1 MLTSVDGLLLAA
13 LGGAAVGLER
23 EWSGHATGPHA
34 HFAGIRTFT
43 LLGVLGG
50 LAGKFMAAGWI
61 AAAVVLLAAPA
72 ALVVVAYAAASPKD
86 IDATTEVAA
95 FVVLGAGALAGAG
108 DAARGAGLVAG
119 TTLLLLEKSRLHT
132 LVASIDDVALRASA
146 RFAAL
151 ALLVLPLL
159 PSGSYGPF
167 GAVRPRELWVL
178 VLFFSGLSFAAWIG
192 RRLLGPSQ
200 GVVVAG
206 LLGGVISSTS
216 VTLTFAR
223 MSRTGGGGRALALGS
238 VGACTVMLVRVLIA
252 SAVLNPALARA
263 FAPFTVL
270 GVVIGVSTLAP
281 AMIWRKSAD
290 DAEPPPPTSPLQLGA
305 ALRMTALFQVVMIGI
320 AAVVAWWSVRALMV
334 TSAMI
339 GLTDLDAL
347 TLSLARGSGGLQ
359 PDVAARA
366 LAVGVISN
374 TLLKMGVAVV
384 VGRGNY
390 RGIVVAVLG
399 AMAAGVAVT
408 LYVYG
413 G

>member
-1 MLTSVDGLLLAA
+1 MIALDGLLLAA

-23 EWSGHATGPHA
+23 QWSGHASGPRA
-34 HFAGIRTFT
+34 HFGGIRTFT
-43 LLGVLGG
+43 LLGALGG
-50 LAGKFMAAGWI
+50 LAGKFMLAGWM
-61 AAAVVLLAAPA
+61 APAVVLLVAPA
-72 ALVVVAYAAASPKD
+72 ALVVAAYAAASRKD

-95 FVVLGAGALAGAG
+95 LVVLGAGALSGAG
-108 DAARGAGLVAG
+108 EAARGAGLVAG

-132 LVASIDDVALRASA
+132 LVAAIDDVALRASA

-192 RRLLGPSQ
+192 RRILGPSH

-223 MSRTGGGGRALALGS
+223 MSRTAAGGRALALGT

-252 SAVLNPALARA
+252 SAVLNPALARG
-263 FAPFTVL
+263 FAPYAVIGL
-270 GVVIGVSTLAP
+270 VIGVLTLMP
-281 AMIWRKSAD
+281 SMIWRRKAD
-290 DAEPPPPTSPLQLGA
+290 DGEPLAPSGSPLQLRA
-305 ALRMTALFQVVMIGI
+305 ALQMTALFQVVLIGI
-320 AAVVAWWSVRALMV
+320 AAVIAWWSVSALMV

-347 TLSLARGSGGLQ
+347 TLSLARSASVQ
-359 PDVAARA
+359 PEVAARG
-366 LAVGVISN
+366 LAVGVLSN
-374 TLLKMGVAVV
+374 TLLKMGVGMT
-384 VGRGNY
+384 VGRGSY
-390 RGIVVAVLG
+390 RWTVGVVLG
-399 AMAAGVAVT
+399 AMAAGVAAT
-408 LYVYG
+408 LYFV
-413 G
+413 